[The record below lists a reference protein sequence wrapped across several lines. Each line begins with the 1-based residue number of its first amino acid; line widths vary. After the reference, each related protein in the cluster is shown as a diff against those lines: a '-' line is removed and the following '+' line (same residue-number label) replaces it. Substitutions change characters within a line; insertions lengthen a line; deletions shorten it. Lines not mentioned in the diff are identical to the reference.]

1 MSSGSIVVDC
11 LSVTSLLDVV
21 GAEMKLEIQNPE
33 SVRMFRPNLVGLS
46 RFVLVMI

>member
-11 LSVTSLLDVV
+11 LSVTSLLDV